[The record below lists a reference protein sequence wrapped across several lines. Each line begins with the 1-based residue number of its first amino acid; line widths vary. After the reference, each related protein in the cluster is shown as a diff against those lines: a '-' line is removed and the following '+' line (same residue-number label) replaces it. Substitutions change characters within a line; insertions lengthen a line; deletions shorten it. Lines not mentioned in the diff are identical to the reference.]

1 VLFLLLVLVVA
12 IVLAFPPVRRLLLT
26 SWLMPKLAG
35 VIPRMS
41 ETERIALEAGTVWWD
56 AELFS
61 GHPRWDRLLSFK
73 SKDLSDEE
81 RAFLAGPTEEL
92 CRLVDEWDI
101 NRRGDLSPEAWAFLK
116 KERFFGMIIPREF
129 GGLGFSAAAHSAVIT
144 KISSRSVTVAVTVMV
159 PNSLGPAELLLHYGT
174 DEQKRHYLP
183 RLARGEDIP
192 AFALTEPEAGSD
204 ATSQKSEGVV
214 CKGVWEGKEVLG
226 IRLNWSKRYITL
238 APYATVL
245 GLAFRLRDPEKLLG
259 GKEHLGIT
267 CALLPTN
274 IPGVEVGLRHDPLG
288 VPFLNGPTF
297 GRDVFAPIDVIIGG
311 PKNAGIGWRMLME
324 TLAAGR
330 GIALPSLAVGST
342 QLAARVASAHASVRE
357 QFGLP
362 IGRFEGIEEP
372 LARIG
377 ASAYWMDATRRLTVG
392 AIDAGERPAVLSAI
406 VKAYLTEAMRACVN
420 DAMDVQAGSG
430 ISRGPRNVLAAAY
443 QAVPVGITVEGANI
457 LTRTLIIYGQGAIRC
472 HPWVQKEMAAI
483 AAKDLVAFDSAFF
496 GHLGMVASNAVRS
509 FAYAASGGALAPSPV
524 GGPAGGALRRLAR
537 LSASFALVSDTA
549 MATLG
554 GSLKRKEKISGR
566 LADALAWMY
575 VASATVK
582 RHVDDGQPE
591 RERVFFDFSIDN
603 ALFHAQT
610 ALAGV
615 LDNMPNRPAAWALRL
630 AVFPFGTPW
639 KAPSDKLGSKVA
651 KSLLEDREVR
661 AKLTG
666 DIHLPPKERH
676 GLGRLEDAYEK
687 VMAARDVERKLRDAL
702 KAGLIRDPW
711 ESGKNGDGGLSAA
724 VEKGILSASEAQLL
738 NLAVAARLDVIQV
751 DAFDQETYRGIHR

>member
-1 VLFLLLVLVVA
+1 MPFLVLLIVVA
-12 IVLAFPPVRRLLLT
+12 VVLAVPPIRRAVLT
-26 SWLMPKLAG
+26 RFLMPILSG

-61 GHPRWDRLLSFK
+61 GRPDWSRLLSFK
-73 SKDLSDEE
+73 PKPLTDDE

-92 CRLVDEWDI
+92 CRLVDEWDV

-116 KERFFGMIIPREF
+116 KEGFFGIIIPKEY
-129 GGLGFSAAAHSAVIT
+129 GGLGFSAAAHSAIIT
-144 KISSRSVTVAVTVMV
+144 KISSRSVTASVTVMV

-183 RLARGEDIP
+183 RLARGEEIP

-204 ATSQKSEGVV
+204 ATSQKSEGIV
-214 CKGVWEGKEVLG
+214 CKGMFEGKEVLG
-226 IRLNWSKRYITL
+226 LRLNWSKRYITL

-259 GKEHLGIT
+259 GKQDLGIT

-274 IPGVEVGLRHDPLG
+274 LPGVEVGLRHDPLG

-297 GRDVFAPIDVIIGG
+297 GTDVFAPIDVIIGG
-311 PKNAGIGWRMLME
+311 PKNAGAGWRMLME

-330 GIALPSLAVGST
+330 GIALPSLAVGSA
-342 QLAARVASAHASVRE
+342 QLAARVASAHATVRE
-357 QFGLP
+357 QFGMS

-377 ASAYWMDATRRLTVG
+377 ASAYWMDATRRLTLG
-392 AIDAGERPAVLSAI
+392 AVDAGERPAVLSAI
-406 VKAYLTEAMRACVN
+406 VKAYLTEGMRSTVN
-420 DAMDVQAGSG
+420 DAMDVQAGGG
-430 ISRGPRNVLAAAY
+430 ISRGPRNTLAGAY

-472 HPWVQKEMAAI
+472 HPWVQKQMSAI
-483 AAKDLVAFDSAFF
+483 AAKDLVAFDHALF
-496 GHLGMVASNAVRS
+496 GHLGMVVSNAFRS
-509 FAYAASGGALAPSPV
+509 LAYGLTGGALAPTPV
-524 GGPAGGALRRLAR
+524 GGPAGDAIRRLAR
-537 LSASFALVSDTA
+537 TSASFALVSDAA

-554 GSLKRKEKISGR
+554 GTLKRKEKISGR
-566 LADALAWMY
+566 LADVLAWMY

-582 RHVDDGQPE
+582 RYVDDGQPV
-591 RERVFFDFSIDN
+591 RELPYFQYSIDN
-603 ALFHAQT
+603 AFFKAQT
-610 ALAGV
+610 ALQGV
-615 LDNMPNRPAAWALRL
+615 LDNLPNRPAAWALRV
-630 AVFPFGTPW
+630 AVFPFGPRW
-639 KAPSDKLGSKVA
+639 KAPSDALGSKVA
-651 KSLLEDREVR
+651 KSLLDDRETR

-666 DIHLPPKERH
+666 DIFMPSKEHH

-687 VMAARDVERKLRDAL
+687 AMAARGVERKLRDAL
-702 KAGLIRDPW
+702 KAGLLPAP
-711 ESGKNGDGGLSAA
+711 GKNGDGALSAA
-724 VEKGILSASEAQLL
+724 VEKGVLTATEAQLVKA
-738 NLAVAARLDVIQV
+738 AVTARLDVIQV
-751 DAFDQETYRGIHR
+751 DSFDAETFRHIRL

>member
-1 VLFLLLVLVVA
+1 MAFLLILVVVAVLVV
-12 IVLAFPPVRRLLLT
+12 PPIRRALLT
-26 SWLMPKLAG
+26 RFLMPILSG

-61 GHPRWDRLLSFK
+61 GKPNWGRLLGFK
-73 SKDLSDEE
+73 PKPLTADEQ
-81 RAFLAGPTEEL
+81 AFVAGPTEEL
-92 CRLVDEWDI
+92 CRLVDEWDV

-116 KERFFGMIIPREF
+116 KERFFGIIIPKEY
-129 GGLGFSAAAHSAVIT
+129 GGLGFTAAAHSAIIT
-144 KISSRSVTVAVTVMV
+144 KISSRSVTASVTVMV
-159 PNSLGPAELLLHYGT
+159 PNSLGPAELLLHSGT

-183 RLARGEDIP
+183 RLASGEEIP

-204 ATSQKSEGVV
+204 ATSQKSEGIV
-214 CKGVWEGKEVLG
+214 CKGMFEGKEVLG
-226 IRLNWSKRYITL
+226 LRLNWSKRYITL

-245 GLAFRLRDPEKLLG
+245 GLAFRLRDPDGLLG
-259 GKEHLGIT
+259 GKKELGIT

-274 IPGVEVGLRHDPLG
+274 LPGVEVGLRHDPLG

-297 GRDVFAPIDVIIGG
+297 GKDVFAPIDVIIGG
-311 PKNAGIGWRMLME
+311 PKNAGAGWRMLME

-330 GIALPSLAVGST
+330 GIALPSLAVGSA
-342 QLAARVASAHASVRE
+342 QLAARVASAHATVRE

-377 ASAYWMDATRRLTVG
+377 ASAYWMDATRRLTLG
-392 AIDAGERPAVLSAI
+392 AVDAGERPAVLSAI
-406 VKAYLTEAMRACVN
+406 VKAYLTEGMRATVN

-430 ISRGPRNVLAAAY
+430 ISRGPRNILAGAY

-483 AAKDLVAFDSAFF
+483 AAKDLVAFDHAFF
-496 GHLGMVASNAVRS
+496 GHIGMVASNAVRS
-509 FAYAASGGALAPSPV
+509 LLYGLTGGALASSPV
-524 GGPAGGALRRLAR
+524 GGAAGDAIRRLAR
-537 LSASFALVSDTA
+537 TSASFALVSDAA

-575 VASATVK
+575 IASASVK
-582 RHVDDGQPE
+582 RFVDDGQPE
-591 RERVFFDFSIDN
+591 RERDFFQYSVDN
-603 ALFHAQT
+603 AFFKAQT
-610 ALAGV
+610 ALVGV
-615 LDNMPNRPAAWALRL
+615 LDNLPNRPAAWALRV
-630 AVFPFGTPW
+630 AVFPFGARW
-639 KAPSDKLGSKVA
+639 KAPSDRLGSRVA
-651 KSLLEDREVR
+651 KALLDDRETRV
-661 AKLTG
+661 KLTG
-666 DIHLPPKERH
+666 DIHMPSTDHP

-687 VMAARDVERKLRDAL
+687 AMNARDLERKLKEAL
-702 KAGLIRDPW
+702 KAGLLAAP
-711 ESGKNGDGGLSAA
+711 GKNGDGALSAA
-724 VEKGILSASEAQLL
+724 VEKGVLTAAEAQLVK
-738 NLAVAARLDVIQV
+738 AAHAARLDVIQV
-751 DAFDQETYRGIHR
+751 DAFDAETYRNIRL